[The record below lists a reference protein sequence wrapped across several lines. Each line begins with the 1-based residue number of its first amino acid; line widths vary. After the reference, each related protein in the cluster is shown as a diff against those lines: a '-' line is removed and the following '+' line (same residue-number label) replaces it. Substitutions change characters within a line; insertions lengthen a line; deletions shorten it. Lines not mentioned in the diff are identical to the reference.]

1 MFNPDKDSKNHNLL
15 TWKQFDS
22 KINYRHNQSL
32 LVSTKENSAKK
43 ADPNNTILTSIIK
56 QLPDEPSGLQT
67 IKESRR
73 RNNTPTK
80 AVDVSLSD
88 KFKGTGLWPSPS
100 VVAPCDEEQQTRL
113 YNKFR
118 KHMIN
123 M

>member
-1 MFNPDKDSKNHNLL
+1 MSNYFKDSKHQNLL

-22 KINYRHNQSL
+22 KISYRNNQSL
-32 LVSTKENSAKK
+32 LVSTKENSSTKK
-43 ADPNNTILTSIIK
+43 ADPNTSLTSIIK

-67 IKESRR
+67 MKESRR

-80 AVDVSLSD
+80 ALDISLSD
-88 KFKGTGLWPSPS
+88 KFKGTTLWPSPTS
-100 VVAPCDEEQQTRL
+100 VVPCDEEQQNRL